1 MVSFLPA
8 EYLDPGTP
16 PEVVVTDQLNPPI
29 TDSTLGPAGS
39 PRVRP
44 ACHACRLSRR
54 FYRELSGATADRL

>member
-1 MVSFLPA
+1 MVSSLPA

-39 PRVRP
+39 SRVRP
-44 ACHACRLSRR
+44 ACHA
-54 FYRELSGATADRL
+54 